1 MKTSI
6 FNSIRL
12 LAIATVLLLSQ
23 STNAQLAFP
32 GAEGFGANTPGGRGG
47 AVIQVTNLND
57 SGPGSLR
64 AACEASGPRIVVFR
78 VSGTINLQS
87 TIKVTSPYLTIA
99 GQSAPGDGI
108 CLKSSGTTTMAL
120 KTHDIILRY
129 LRIRPGPGGESDGL
143 AIQTEEAHDIMID
156 HCSITWGVDESASIY
171 TGNKD
176 KKVKNVTYQ
185 WCIISDAL
193 DCSTHDEGCHSK
205 GLLLQYCDK
214 VSVHH
219 TLFANNGGRNPMI
232 LSGEID
238 VVNNVVYNWGG
249 SAVKIENRHGDVFMN
264 YVKNY
269 LIPGEDSDRSENGI
283 QVKTPGIFMYLK
295 DNIAEH
301 VRPDNSYLE
310 DAIVNYRATPE
321 PLVTSRYNY
330 PSVTTTSAT
339 QAYDDVLDNSG
350 ATLPKRDVADQ
361 QTVQGVRN
369 RTGRIIDDPSE
380 VGGYPVL
387 NPTTPPTDT
396 DADGMPDTWEADNG
410 LDANDASDAVEDAD
424 GDGYTN
430 VEEYLNGLV
439 DEPAPVTDCNGD
451 AGGSAYLD
459 GCGDCVGG
467 NTGAEPCA
475 PLAETWQAE
484 DATLSP
490 SMEVTNIHS
499 GYRGSG
505 FVNFPK
511 SDGSVL
517 FSNVDGGAGG
527 SASLTLRWA
536 LGSTAREGQLVVNGQ
551 AQTLTMEGTGAWTNW
566 TTKTITINLNPGGG
580 NTISIESTGNDFGNL
595 DEISVEPASSVT
607 EPLPGQQ
614 RPYGGTAHPITNGA
628 RIEAEHY
635 DQGGPNTAYYDT
647 DEGNRDCAGRTDQV
661 DLQTTTDQGGGCNVG
676 WIKAGEWLE
685 YTVEV
690 EEGTYDIKVRL
701 ASPNDNRT
709 LGISLDGNVLGTV
722 DCPNASSG
730 WQDWRTATLAGV
742 TLPAGEHVIRLTMQD
757 DSFNINYLEFEKKG
771 AAPNL
776 RSAAAV
782 QSKYI
787 YPNPVNDKLYLPTTK
802 DLRSVQI
809 YGLNGQE
816 LRYVTTFREKY
827 LDVEAMPEGS
837 YILRLNWADHTS
849 TNEKFL
855 IKR

>member
-32 GAEGFGANTPGGRGG
+32 GAEGFGATTPGGRGG
-47 AVIQVTNLND
+47 AVLQVTNLND

-64 AACEASGPRIVVFR
+64 AACEASGPRIVVFKT
-78 VSGTINLQS
+78 SGTINLQS
-87 TIKVTSPYLTIA
+87 IIKVTSPYLTIA

-120 KTHDIILRY
+120 KTHDVVLRY

-219 TLFANNGGRNPMI
+219 TLFANNGARSPMI

-283 QVKTPGIFMYLK
+283 QVKDRGIFMYLK

-301 VRPDNSYLE
+301 VRPDNTYPE

-321 PLVTSRYNY
+321 PLVTSRYGY
-330 PSVTTTSAT
+330 PSVTTTSAA

-361 QTVQGVRN
+361 QTVQGVRD

-387 NPTTPPTDT
+387 NSTTPPTDT
-396 DADGMPDTWEADNG
+396 DADGMPDAWEADNG
-410 LDANDASDAVEDAD
+410 LDANDATDAVADAD

-475 PLAETWQAE
+475 LSFQAE
-484 DATLSP
+484 DAVIGGGA
-490 SMEVTNIHS
+490 ETNSEHA
-499 GYRGSG
+499 GYSGSG

-511 SDGSVL
+511 DNGYVQ
-517 FSNVDGGAGG
+517 FDNVDGGQGG
-527 SASLTLRWA
+527 AFDLTLRFA
-536 LGSTAREGQLVVNGQ
+536 LGKPSRTGSLLVNGQ
-551 AQTLTMEGTGAWTNW
+551 AQSITVVSTGSWTSWN
-566 TTKTITINLNPGGG
+566 TKTVSVNLQVGA
-580 NTISIESTGNDFGNL
+580 NTIRLESTGSDFGNL
-595 DEISVEPASSVT
+595 DEITLSQPAASAHPLAGAENEVSVT
-607 EPLPGQQ
+607 
-614 RPYGGTAHPITNGA
+614 
-628 RIEAEHY
+628 
-635 DQGGPNTAYYDT
+635 
-647 DEGNRDCAGRTDQV
+647 
-661 DLQTTTDQGGGCNVG
+661 
-676 WIKAGEWLE
+676 
-685 YTVEV
+685 
-690 EEGTYDIKVRL
+690 KV
-701 ASPNDNRT
+701 
-709 LGISLDGNVLGTV
+709 
-722 DCPNASSG
+722 
-730 WQDWRTATLAGV
+730 
-742 TLPAGEHVIRLTMQD
+742 
-757 DSFNINYLEFEKKG
+757 
-771 AAPNL
+771 
-776 RSAAAV
+776 
-782 QSKYI
+782 
-787 YPNPVNDKLYLPTTK
+787 YPNPSNGIFTLHVHQKSPVTITNSMGRTVYASVLNAGRHTIDISLAPAGVYVLDDGTK
-802 DLRSVQI
+802 
-809 YGLNGQE
+809 
-816 LRYVTTFREKY
+816 K
-827 LDVEAMPEGS
+827 
-837 YILRLNWADHTS
+837 LRLIV
-849 TNEKFL
+849 E
-855 IKR
+855 